1 MKRRVAARLLLASCT
16 LALALGLGT
25 AIAVTDVVAALRHPD
40 ITVSAP
46 GQAQGR
52 LDRGRHELFVRR
64 DLPGGGPPLSVSRP
78 DCTVTDAGT
87 GQAAP
92 AAPSG
97 GGFAAFQ
104 VRRGGAF
111 RLDCRSAAPVH
122 VTASHVDDELGGYL
136 TAIGRG
142 LLVAVVLTVL
152 AAVLAARAL
161 LAARRLRSDPPG
173 PASGAS

>member
-1 MKRRVAARLLLASCT
+1 MKQRVAARLLLASCT
-16 LALALGLGT
+16 LALGLGLGT
-25 AIAVTDVVAALRHPD
+25 AVAVTGVVGALRHPD
-40 ITVSAP
+40 ITVFAP

-78 DCTVTDAGT
+78 ECTVTDAST

-92 AAPSG
+92 AASSG
-97 GGFAAFQ
+97 GGFAAIR
-104 VRRGGAF
+104 VGRDGVY

-142 LLVAVVLTVL
+142 LLVALVLTVL

-161 LAARRLRSDPPG
+161 LAARRLRADPRG
-173 PASGAS
+173 PASGCS